1 MKRNWIYIH
10 IHTTVLSAQKGGG
23 PFEKHSRI
31 FTHTSREA
39 FFYGCFFFLSP
50 SKSSV
55 NALWGPVVVFF
66 FSPLLSCFGQ
76 LYMRRC
82 SLRVMRDQRR
92 SRGKD
97 ASSSSSSSSS
107 SSRGNWARSRFFS
120 TPPPSRMMMMMM
132 MMGGGGVRAL
142 FLCVRKEEAQRGAF

>member
-1 MKRNWIYIH
+1 
-10 IHTTVLSAQKGGG
+10 
-23 PFEKHSRI
+23 
-31 FTHTSREA
+31 
-39 FFYGCFFFLSP
+39 
-50 SKSSV
+50 
-55 NALWGPVVVFF
+55 
-66 FSPLLSCFGQ
+66 
-76 LYMRRC
+76 MRRC

-97 ASSSSSSSSS
+97 ASS